1 MATDVT
7 ICSNALM
14 RLGAERFDAFTQGDE
29 NGENRKQ
36 VKLAAELWPT
46 VRRQVLRANTW
57 NCALKRTVL
66 TPDVTAPAFGFAN
79 RFAKPADWLRTV
91 FVGREPSDEYVYR
104 TEGGFLLSDES
115 ELPIVYVYDNTDAG
129 TYDSALVEAME
140 IGMAAAMANAVTG
153 STNTALQLADL
164 LRNVL
169 VQARGLDANDD
180 PSETFGDFPLL
191 SSRFSR
197 GR

>member
-14 RLGAERFDAFTQGDE
+14 RLGAKRFDAFSQGDE
-29 NGENRKQ
+29 NGENREQ
-36 VKLAAELWPT
+36 VRLAAELWPT
-46 VRRQVLRANTW
+46 VRRQVLRANSW
-57 NCALKRTVL
+57 NCALKRQVL
-66 TPDVTAPAFGFAN
+66 TPDALPPAFGFAN
-79 RFAKPADWLRTV
+79 RFTKPTDWLRTV
-91 FVGREPSDEYVYR
+91 FVGRDPSDEYLYR

-115 ELPIVYVYDNTDAG
+115 ELPLLYVYDNTDPA
-129 TYDSALVEAME
+129 TYDAALVEALE

-180 PSETFGDFPLL
+180 PSETLGNFPLL
-191 SSRFSR
+191 SSRYGR